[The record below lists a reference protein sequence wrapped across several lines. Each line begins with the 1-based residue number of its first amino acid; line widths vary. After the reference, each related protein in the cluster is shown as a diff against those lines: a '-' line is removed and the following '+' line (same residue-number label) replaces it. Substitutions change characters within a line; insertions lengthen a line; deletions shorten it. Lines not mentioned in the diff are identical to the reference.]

1 VSADLG
7 KPADKAAEAP
17 AATPAATPSQTWN
30 DGPAPAH
37 PGLDPRLLFWVPAI
51 LRLGLVVGAAAIF
64 WWLFGVEAALGLALA
79 ITVILLF
86 VQLSYLHQLGEW
98 LNHPHSSRLPDGW
111 GAWTD
116 VFARLYRLRR
126 DDERHQDE
134 LAEWLAR
141 FRQAMHLLPEGVAI
155 MDDVLFLEWCNP
167 AAERHLGLTLERDKG
182 RRVTNLIRHP
192 EFIDYIILGRYEQ
205 PLTLSIRNRKLVVQI
220 IPFENRRQILVTHDA
235 TETDRIEAMRR
246 DFIANAS
253 HELRTPLTVIVGFLE
268 IAMADPG
275 LDEKTRT
282 AHLAL
287 MTEQAQRM
295 QVLIGDM
302 LTLSRLESS
311 DYALKRERVDV
322 RALVEQVALDA
333 RALSNGRHQIECSV
347 DGPDVMGS
355 LDELRSA
362 FGNLATNAVRYT
374 PEGGRILLS
383 WTRGENDLRFAV
395 ADTGIGIDEQH
406 ISRLTERFYRVD
418 KSRSRETQGTGL
430 GLAIVKHVL
439 LRHGGRLA
447 ITSTP
452 GQGSVFTAVLPNT
465 SLPG

>member
-1 VSADLG
+1 M
-7 KPADKAAEAP
+7 
-17 AATPAATPSQTWN
+17 N
-30 DGPAPAH
+30 
-37 PGLDPRLLFWVPAI
+37 PRLVFWVPAA
-51 LRLGLVVGAAAIF
+51 LRLALVAGAAAVV
-64 WWLFGVEAALGLALA
+64 WWMAGAVSALA
-79 ITVILLF
+79 FALVIVVTLLV
-86 VQLSYLHQLGEW
+86 VQLNYLHRLGEW
-98 LNHPHSSRLPDGW
+98 LNDPRSGKLPDGW

-126 DDERHQDE
+126 DDERNQNE
-134 LAEWLAR
+134 LTEWLAR

-167 AAERHLGLTLERDKG
+167 AAERHLGLTLEADKG

-205 PLTLSIRNRKLVVQI
+205 PLTLAIRGRKLVVQI

-235 TETDRIEAMRR
+235 TESDRIEAMRR

-253 HELRTPLTVIVGFLE
+253 HELRTPLTVVVGFLE
-268 IAMADPG
+268 IALADPG
-275 LDEKTRT
+275 LDADTRT
-282 AHLAL
+282 AHLKL

-295 QVLIGDM
+295 QRLIEDM
-302 LTLSRLESS
+302 LTLSRLES
-311 DYALKRERVDV
+311 DEYPLKRERVDV
-322 RALVEQVALDA
+322 HALVEQVAGDA
-333 RALSNGRHQIECSV
+333 RALSNGRHQIELEV
-347 DGPDVMGS
+347 DGPDLMGS
-355 LDELRSA
+355 GEELRSA

-374 PEGGRILLS
+374 PQGGTIKLS
-383 WTRGENDLRFAV
+383 WRRGPNDLRFEV

-439 LRHGGRLA
+439 LRHGGKLSIR
-447 ITSTP
+447 STP
-452 GQGSVFTAVLPNT
+452 GKGSVFTASLPNT
-465 SLPG
+465 SLQG